1 MTPPPDR
8 PVSAPI
14 ASVDSA
20 WLRMDEPTNQMVVTG
35 ILIFETPVAFSDI
48 RRILDEKLLRFP
60 RFSQRVADGDAAV
73 GTPTWETDPEFSLD
87 RHIEQVTLPPP
98 ADAAALQAFVGGLMN
113 RPFEHVRPL
122 WRAWFV
128 PDYLGGSALVMRVH
142 HAIGDGLALIYV
154 LLTMADPPAGAAVA
168 PGPTNGDLDEQEG
181 FWAAVG
187 AAMNGAANLVW
198 RLPASAV
205 RQVGQLLTRPSRLV
219 SAGATF
225 GAGVGALGRLV
236 AMESDPDTVL
246 RGPLGTEK
254 RVVWSEPI
262 PVATLKR
269 IGRVTGATLNDVLM
283 AIVSG
288 AVRRYL
294 LTRGPVP
301 ETMNV
306 RGVIPVNLRPLEES
320 HRLGN
325 EFGLVFLSLPIGID
339 EPLDRLFEVRRRMVA
354 LKQSPEAYVVFQ
366 LLRAIGAA
374 PRQIFDLA
382 VNVFSRKATA
392 VVTNVIGPRERIR
405 FAGRELRQV
414 MFFVPSAGRL
424 GLGVSVISYAGSVWL
439 GLQADTGLL
448 PDPSHLLD
456 ACHAELAALDALERQ
471 THAPTPADGRP
482 HVVPSS

>member
-1 MTPPPDR
+1 MTPPPDQTVR
-8 PVSAPI
+8 TPV

-35 ILIFETPVAFSDI
+35 ILAFDTPVGFDDI

-60 RFSQRVADGDAAV
+60 RFSQRILDDAAV
-73 GTPTWETDPEFSLD
+73 GTPAWASDPEFSLD
-87 RHIEQVTLPPP
+87 RHVEEVELPAP
-98 ADAAALQAFVGGLMN
+98 ADAAALQRFVSGLMN
-113 RPFEHVRPL
+113 QPFDHARPL

-128 PDYLGGSALVMRVH
+128 ADYEGGSALIMRVH
-142 HAIGDGLALIYV
+142 HAIGDGLALTYV
-154 LLTMADPPAGAAVA
+154 LLTMADSPAHAAGPP
-168 PGPTNGDLDEQEG
+168 PPTNGDLDEQEG

-187 AAMNGAANLVW
+187 AAMSGAASLVW
-198 RLPASAV
+198 RLPAAV
-205 RQVGQLLTRPSRLV
+205 LRQVGQTLLKPSRAAE
-219 SAGATF
+219 AGMNL
-225 GAGVGALGRLV
+225 GAGIGALGRLI
-236 AMESDPDTVL
+236 AMDPDPDTVL

-254 RVVWSEPI
+254 RVVWSEAI

-301 ETMNV
+301 ATMNV
-306 RGVIPVNLRPLEES
+306 RGVIPVNLRPIEES

-339 EPLDRLFEVRRRMVA
+339 EPLDRLFEVRRRMLA

-374 PRQIFDLA
+374 PRQIFELV
-382 VNVFSRKATA
+382 VNIFSRKASA

-448 PDPSHLLD
+448 PDPSRLLD
-456 ACHAELAALDALERQ
+456 ACHAEMEALESLERD
-471 THAPTPADGRP
+471 THAPGAADGRP
-482 HVVPSS
+482 HAVRSP